1 MGDSLLTKLV
11 LKDCV
16 ITRADQEM
24 KVDLIVLDFLYL
36 DAGMDWLSAYH
47 ARVDCVL
54 EDSDSTPC
62 KPSFELV
69 GVCDEYPARISA
81 IHATPLLVAPG
92 TWLSFRRATRVFWA
106 LKTYHRYVSSQTNY
120 QDFHQIG
127 KECSP

>member
-24 KVDLIVLDFLYL
+24 KVDLIVFLDFLYL

-54 EDSDSTPC
+54 
-62 KPSFELV
+62 
-69 GVCDEYPARISA
+69 GR
-81 IHATPLLVAPG
+81 
-92 TWLSFRRATRVFWA
+92 
-106 LKTYHRYVSSQTNY
+106 
-120 QDFHQIG
+120 
-127 KECSP
+127 